1 MFLYKILKNIKNYIY
16 IYIYIYKLSGAE
28 VARLAHNQKVT
39 GSKPVLAIFF
49 FK

>member
-1 MFLYKILKNIKNYIY
+1 MFLYKILKNIKN
-16 IYIYIYKLSGAE
+16 YIYIYKLSGAE

-49 FK
+49 F